1 MGQIVFPLTDE
12 TYSPEADYPVYH
24 AAAEAGL
31 GAQAEEARVRYVPVS
46 QISTPPTLT
55 TTSRP
60 YGEIVNQVTTAH
72 DIIRLNVSKLYLILC
87 LSGVLLCPV
96 PGVEAEAGG
105 QQEQGSEAGG

>member
-1 MGQIVFPLTDE
+1 MKLNGSNCIPPTDE

-60 YGEIVNQVTTAH
+60 YGEIVNQVNTAH
-72 DIIRLNVSKLYLILC
+72 DITM
-87 LSGVLLCPV
+87 
-96 PGVEAEAGG
+96 
-105 QQEQGSEAGG
+105 

>member
-1 MGQIVFPLTDE
+1 M
-12 TYSPEADYPVYH
+12 YH

-60 YGEIVNQVTTAH
+60 YGEIVNQVNTAH
-72 DIIRLNVSKLYLILC
+72 DITRLNVSKLYLILC
-87 LSGVLLCPV
+87 PPGVLLRSV